1 MKAARTRLMLYRR
14 RRLTSA
20 GHNLST
26 FWLNESSKANLFLNR
41 CTIQPT
47 LDLVPQAQIG
57 RNLSGTTAS
66 VMRLRLSNLPAM
78 PAWPAAS
85 FLFCASP
92 WLDPRFSGAGQQ
104 HQRPWL
110 QQCMRWASFQEAC
123 VPVQRPH
130 TQGPQIIAHSGL
142 LPNLYAYRSLQADL

>member
-1 MKAARTRLMLYRR
+1 M
-14 RRLTSA
+14 
-20 GHNLST
+20 
-26 FWLNESSKANLFLNR
+26 NESSKANVFLNR
-41 CTIQPT
+41 CTRQPT

-66 VMRLRLSNLPAM
+66 MMRLRRSDLQAT
-78 PAWPAAS
+78 PAWPAEP

-92 WLDPRFSGAGQQ
+92 WLEPRLSGAGQQ

-130 TQGPQIIAHSGL
+130 TQGRKLLRTPVTFLIFMLTVLCKRICSSSSVFFTDCIPLSG
-142 LPNLYAYRSLQADL
+142 YISTSC